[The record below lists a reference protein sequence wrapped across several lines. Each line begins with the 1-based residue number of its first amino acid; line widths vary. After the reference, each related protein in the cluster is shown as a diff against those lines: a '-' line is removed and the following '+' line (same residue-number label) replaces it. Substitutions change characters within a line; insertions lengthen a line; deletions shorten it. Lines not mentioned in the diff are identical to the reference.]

1 MTNLLQNILRL
12 FARQVLRKYQPKVVG
27 ISGSI
32 GKTSAKEAIF
42 TVLSS
47 EFQTRHSA
55 KSYNNELGVPLTI
68 LGTESGGRNP
78 LKWLAVFV
86 HALRLILWRDKNYP
100 ELLVLELGADHPGDT
115 DYLLTFVECTVGVLT
130 AIAPVHI
137 EFFGDLDGVAKEES
151 TLVRRLPATRVA
163 VLNADDELVMTA
175 SEKVKA
181 AKLTYGFAATADVR
195 AYEERVSGQQ
205 MATDGVESIRG
216 VSFKVSYQGSTVPV
230 FLPSSVGRHSVNAA
244 LAAIAVGVSLGMN
257 LVRISENLRQYRPP
271 RGRMNLIDGIKY
283 TLIIDDTYNSSPNP
297 VAAALDVLKKVQLPE
312 SRHKFA
318 VLGDM
323 LELGSYTDRSHLEV
337 GRRVAELGIDCL
349 VCVGA
354 KSKLTASAAIAA
366 GMSKE
371 RVWTFDKAAEA
382 GIFLQDRI
390 EQGDLLLIKGSQG
403 MRMERIVKELMA
415 EPLRASELLC
425 RHDAKWLA
433 K

>member
-1 MTNLLQNILRL
+1 MVKLLQSILRVL
-12 FARQVLRKYQPKVVG
+12 ARAVLKKYQPKVVG

-47 EFQTRHSA
+47 ERPARHSV

-68 LGTESGGRNP
+68 IGAESGGRNP
-78 LKWLAVFV
+78 LKWLAVLGR
-86 HALRLILWRDKNYP
+86 AIRLLIIRDKQYP

-115 DYLLTFVECTVGVLT
+115 NYLLSFVECTVGVLT
-130 AIAPVHI
+130 AIAPVHL

-163 VLNADDELVMTA
+163 VLNADDPLVMAA
-175 SEKVKA
+175 SAKVKA
-181 AKLTYGFAATADVR
+181 AKLTYGFTESAEVR

-297 VAAALDVLKKVQLPE
+297 ALAALDVLHQVQLPG
-312 SRHKFA
+312 SRHKYA

-323 LELGSYTDRSHLEV
+323 LELGTYTDRAHLEV
-337 GRRVAELGIDCL
+337 GRKVAELGINYL
-349 VCVGA
+349 VTVGE
-354 KSKLTASAAIAA
+354 KSRLMANAAIGV
-366 GMSKE
+366 GMAKD
-371 RVWTFDKAAEA
+371 RVWSFDKAAAA

-390 EQGDLLLIKGSQG
+390 EQGDLILVKGSQG
-403 MRMERIVKELMA
+403 VRMERIVKELMA
-415 EPLRASELLC
+415 EPLRAEELLC
-425 RHDAKWLA
+425 RHDPKWLA